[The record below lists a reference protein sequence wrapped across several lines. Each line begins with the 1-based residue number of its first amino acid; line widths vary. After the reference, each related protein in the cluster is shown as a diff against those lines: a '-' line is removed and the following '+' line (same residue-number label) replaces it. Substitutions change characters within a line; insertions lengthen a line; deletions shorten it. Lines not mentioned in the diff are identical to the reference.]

1 MSFGVNIKTIGK
13 KEGLFGKEKVERNFS
28 IELYFKEFLR
38 LFEFYGDI
46 LLIVFLFW
54 RWRLVL
60 KNK

>member
-13 KEGLFGKEKVERNFS
+13 KEGLFGKEKVARNFS